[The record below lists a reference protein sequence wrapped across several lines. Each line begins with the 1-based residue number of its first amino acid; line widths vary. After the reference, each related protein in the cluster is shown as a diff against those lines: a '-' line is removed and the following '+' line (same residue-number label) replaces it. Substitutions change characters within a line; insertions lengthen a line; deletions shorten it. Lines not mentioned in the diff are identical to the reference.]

1 MVEGEYHID
10 GGVGQPY
17 AQSQIFPFEDG
28 RGDNEDADKV
38 TNDGVSARTTSP
50 QKDTGAT
57 GLPVQYVALRV
68 QSNHGHEDY
77 TCMYR
82 FKVHGQQQQQP

>member
-1 MVEGEYHID
+1 MVEGQYHID

-17 AQSQIFPFEDG
+17 AQSQVFPSQDG
-28 RGDNEDADKV
+28 RGDNEDADKIINV
-38 TNDGVSARTTSP
+38 DA
-50 QKDTGAT
+50 GAT
-57 GLPVQYVALRV
+57 GLPVQYIALRV

-82 FKVHGQQQQQP
+82 FKVHGQQQQQ